1 MGGEIEEDQV
11 EKKKV
16 VASMFKSLQTR
27 EALCKL
33 SIELGLNYLDKS
45 LLIINSETIILYT
58 TRLQAGTTIQKMLWA

>member
-1 MGGEIEEDQV
+1 MGGETEEDQV

-33 SIELGLNYLDKS
+33 SIELPRQIAIDN
-45 LLIINSETIILYT
+45 
-58 TRLQAGTTIQKMLWA
+58 QQ